1 RFLSPSPASGGSSDR
16 DRSIPSCRKRAAP
29 KADCAACSRSEPSTK
44 ATGSLASGPT
54 SHAATLP
61 RWSLPRDKAPWAI
74 HVRPRGQG
82 SDGMVCRGG
91 LALVCVAAV
100 ANVGVCADG
109 ELLHLT
115 LSVVSARA
123 PREGARAGVLV
134 LLRAAERAG
143 GGDVGG
149 GSAGEKYRRVGVGCA
164 GTYEAHHA
172 REVRASASRG
182 SYRAR
187 SGRSNL
193 SRRRRHIATGRQG
206 GDRGDVSQVSSHASA

>member
-100 ANVGVCADG
+100 ANVGVCANG

-115 LSVVSARA
+115 LSVVSARS

-134 LLRAAERAG
+134 LLRAPAGAG
-143 GGDVGG
+143 GGDAGG
-149 GSAGEKYRRVGVGCA
+149 GSAGKDGAATCAGGVG
-164 GTYEAHHA
+164 THEAHHA
-172 REVRASASRG
+172 PEV
-182 SYRAR
+182 
-187 SGRSNL
+187 
-193 SRRRRHIATGRQG
+193 
-206 GDRGDVSQVSSHASA
+206 HAS